1 MNYNFGLTFLML
13 FFGAQTQAQK
23 IGISD
28 KDIVLKIESTPEHP
42 RNSEGDFV
50 TLDDGRIL
58 FIYTQFESVTSDH
71 APAKLMGRY
80 SSDNGKTWTNDDVL
94 IVDKEG
100 DMNVMSV
107 SLLRLQNG
115 NIALFYARKNSLD
128 DCIPQL
134 RISKDGGETWGEP
147 KSVITDRNG
156 YFVLNNDRVIQLKSG
171 RILVPVSFHKKKD
184 TEWSHKGILRCYF
197 SDDQGLTWKSGDAVP
212 SPDSVVTQEPGVVE
226 LSDGRIMMIIRASG
240 GAQYHTFSTDQG
252 QNWSYAERT
261 EIASPISPASLERLS
276 TGELLLIWNNNGK
289 AGPGY
294 YKATRS
300 PLSLAISQDEGK
312 HFLIPEILNTTRK
325 ECFVIRRSTVQ
336 ENMYCWD
343 ICQS

>member
-1 MNYNFGLTFLML
+1 ML
-13 FFGAQTQAQK
+13 KSQAQK

-58 FIYTQFESVTSDH
+58 FVYTQFESVTSDH

-80 SSDNGKTWTNDDVL
+80 SSDKGKTWTNDDVL

-276 TGELLLIWNNNGK
+276 TRR
-289 AGPGY
+289 
-294 YKATRS
+294 T
-300 PLSLAISQDEGK
+300 AISME
-312 HFLIPEILNTTRK
+312 
-325 ECFVIRRSTVQ
+325 
-336 ENMYCWD
+336 
-343 ICQS
+343 